1 MTEGIPWVL
10 RLLVGF
16 LDERVAVEGFTSMVA
31 ALLRGR
37 SPAQELS
44 TAVAPAQRTLD
55 STSVNRSGKVACS
68 DP

>member
-1 MTEGIPWVL
+1 MTEGILWVL

-37 SPAQELS
+37 SPA
-44 TAVAPAQRTLD
+44 
-55 STSVNRSGKVACS
+55 
-68 DP
+68 